1 MTRFILLRV
10 AAMLPLLLV
19 ISVLAF
25 LLVHLAPGSVADSI
39 LGSGATPAAV
49 AELNHRL
56 GLDRPLLAQFGS
68 WFGQLAQGNLG
79 TSAKTAEPVSTTIA
93 TRLPATLFL
102 TLGALLIAVVAG
114 LLVGIRASLRPGGWF
129 DRGVTVLA
137 SGAMAVP
144 SFWIGILLSV
154 YVGVKWGPLPAG
166 GYSPMADG
174 LLDWFKSLILP
185 WIALAL
191 PSAAVIARQMRSSMI
206 DVLRSGY
213 VRAALAGG
221 LTRRQVVR
229 RHAVKNALTPVIAV
243 IAFQLVVILGASFV
257 VEQAFNIS
265 GLGSMAV
272 QAIFDRDISV
282 VQGTVIVVA
291 VFVLVANLLA
301 DIVFAWVN
309 PKVRT

>member
-1 MTRFILLRV
+1 MLRV

-25 LLVHLAPGSVADSI
+25 LLVHLAPGSAADAI
-39 LGSGATPAAV
+39 LGSGATPKAV

-56 GLDRPLLAQFGS
+56 GLDRPMIVQYGTWIGHLF
-68 WFGQLAQGNLG
+68 QGDLG
-79 TSAKTAEPVSTTIA
+79 VSAKTAEPVGSTIMS
-93 TRLPATLFL
+93 RLPATLFL
-102 TLGALLIAVVAG
+102 TLGALLISVVLG

-129 DRGVTVLA
+129 DRGMTLLSSA
-137 SGAMAVP
+137 AMAVP
-144 SFWIGILLSV
+144 SFWVGILLSV
-154 YVGVKWGPLPAG
+154 YVGVKWGLLPAG
-166 GYSPMADG
+166 GYNPMSYG
-174 LLDWFKSLILP
+174 LVTWAKGLILP

-213 VRAALAGG
+213 VRAAVAGG
-221 LTRRQVVR
+221 LTRRQVVW

-257 VEQAFNIS
+257 VEQAFNIP

-272 QAIFDRDISV
+272 QAIFDRDIAL
-282 VQGTVIVVA
+282 VQATVIVVA
-291 VFVLVANLLA
+291 VFVLIANLIA
-301 DIVFAWVN
+301 DVAFAWVN
-309 PKVRT
+309 PKVRA